1 MTVCPEAL
9 YGKQFIDKHMMRY
22 HSKLVII
29 LGTLSKIPDLSGK
42 VQEPQGFSRSPV
54 PLNSPGEEGVL
65 AYGWLCQRLIV
76 I

>member
-9 YGKQFIDKHMMRY
+9 YGKQFNDKHMMRY
-22 HSKLVII
+22 HSK

-42 VQEPQGFSRSPV
+42 VQELQGFSRSPV

-65 AYGWLCQRLIV
+65 AYGWLCLRLIV